1 MSVLQERIS
10 MKRHVKKTH
19 VRLGE
24 ALALA
29 TDLV

>member
-10 MKRHVKKTH
+10 MRHVKKTH